1 MAKKDRL
8 NEEQFTYKV
17 SRDGALFVHWNGK
30 HVRTYSGNKA
40 AEILE
45 EIEAAATERDVQYA
59 LARVTGNFKRGNE
72 RLGKNST
79 S

>member
-8 NEEQFTYKV
+8 DEEQFTYKMN
-17 SRDGALFVHWNGK
+17 RDGTMFVYWNGK

-45 EIEAAATERDVQYA
+45 EIEAATSDREVQFA

-72 RLGKNST
+72 RTGKDQA
-79 S
+79 